1 MERPKGYRDTFS
13 RPHLVKENERAQ
25 QTISQITEVI
35 QANQAQTVLVQQQL
49 ASMRTD
55 GKSSLSDQS
64 KVIERI
70 TRNNRKTEEMGLQI
84 GKLQDLIEFNRACIG
99 YIDWLKGEVHGHHH

>member
-1 MERPKGYRDTFS
+1 MERPNGYRDTFS

-25 QTISQITEVI
+25 QTNAQIQEVI
-35 QANQAQTVLVQQQL
+35 QSNQAQTVRVQQQL

-55 GKSSLSDQS
+55 GVSSLSDQT

-70 TRNNRKTEEMGLQI
+70 TRNNKHTEGMGRQI
-84 GKLQDLIEFNRACIG
+84 GKLQTLIEFNRACIG